1 MVSYMNTELIST
13 RAGRYV
19 TQPKGY
25 KAFIPALL
33 PPDPSIAW
41 DEELQD
47 LLSRADRA
55 LGRLDGV
62 AAVLPNPDLF
72 VAMYV
77 RKEAVLSSQIE
88 GTRATLLDILDY
100 ETTGALVKDVDE
112 VVNYIR
118 AMNKGLERLT
128 TLPLSLRLIREI
140 HAELLKGVRGEH
152 RAPGEFRTTQ
162 NWIGPPGS
170 TINTATYV
178 PPPPHEM
185 QAALGDLE
193 KYIHK
198 TDKVPALIKNAL
210 IHGHFES
217 IHPFLD
223 GNGRVGRLLITF
235 ILVHDNILKRP
246 LLYLSY
252 YFKRNRGE
260 YYDRLN
266 NIRNKGDWEGWIK
279 FFLKGVYEVSNQA
292 AETAQRI
299 IALQEQDRARLADI
313 PNGLKLI
320 DQLFLNPL
328 ITINEIRR
336 LTGIS
341 HATAGRLVKQ
351 MIQLDILA
359 EITGYVRNR
368 KFMYKDYFSI
378 LKEGVED
385 S

>member
-1 MVSYMNTELIST
+1 MNTDAPST

-19 TQPKGY
+19 THPARY
-25 KAFIPALL
+25 RAFIPAPL

-41 DEELQD
+41 DEELQN
-47 LLSRADRA
+47 LLSKADRA

-100 ETTGALVKDVDE
+100 ETTGVLVKDVDE

-170 TINTATYV
+170 TIDNATFI

-198 TDKVPALIKNAL
+198 DDKLPALVKNAL
-210 IHGHFES
+210 IHAQFES

-320 DQLFLNPL
+320 DQLFFNPL

-351 MIQLDILA
+351 MMQLDILE
-359 EITGYVRNR
+359 EITGYARNR

-385 S
+385 SQGF

>member
-1 MVSYMNTELIST
+1 MQP
-13 RAGRYV
+13 ARYS
-19 TQPKGY
+19 
-25 KAFIPALL
+25 AFIPAPL

-41 DEELQD
+41 DKELQD
-47 LLSRADRA
+47 LLSKADRA

-62 AAVLPNPDLF
+62 AVVLPNPDFF
-72 VAMYV
+72 VAVYV

-100 ETTGALVKDVDE
+100 ETTGVLVKDVDE

-170 TINTATYV
+170 TIDNATFI

-198 TDKVPALIKNAL
+198 DDKLPALVKNAL
-210 IHGHFES
+210 IHAQFES

-252 YFKRNRGE
+252 FFKKNRQQ

-292 AETAQRI
+292 TETAQRI
-299 IALQEQDRARLADI
+299 IALQEQDRARLADM

-320 DQLFLNPL
+320 DQLFFNPL

-341 HATAGRLVKQ
+341 PATAGRLVKQ
-351 MIQLDILA
+351 MIQLGILD
-359 EITGYVRNR
+359 EITGYARNR
-368 KFMYKDYFSI
+368 KFMYKDYFTI

>member
-1 MVSYMNTELIST
+1 MNTEATST
-13 RAGRYV
+13 
-19 TQPKGY
+19 
-25 KAFIPALL
+25 
-33 PPDPSIAW
+33 PSIAW

-100 ETTGALVKDVDE
+100 ETTGVLVKDVDE

-152 RAPGEFRTTQ
+152 RAPGEFRITQ

-170 TINTATYV
+170 TISNATYI

-198 TDKVPALIKNAL
+198 NDKLPALVKNAL
-210 IHGHFES
+210 IHAHFES

-252 YFKRNRGE
+252 YFKRNRQE

-279 FFLKGVYEVSNQA
+279 FFLKGVYEVSDQA
-292 AETAQRI
+292 TETAQRI
-299 IALQEQDRARLADI
+299 IALQERDRALLSSM

-320 DQLFLNPL
+320 DHLFWNPL
-328 ITINEIRR
+328 ITINEISRV
-336 LTGIS
+336 TGIS

-351 MIQLDILA
+351 MIGLGVLE
-359 EITGYVRNR
+359 EITGYARNR
-368 KFMYKDYFSI
+368 KFIYKDYFTI